1 MTVLNVQIHTKYNQR
16 SATPQYRNWTG
27 KNRNNH
33 KQLRFGM
40 ELLAAAA
47 ISCAKG
53 SAAAVVHQIVG
64 IVHRRLRHSV
74 LVATVVYAI
83 FAMLAAAFQCSGNA
97 PEYWLYTPR
106 ACGNGALAYTVV
118 ILNMI
123 TDLWLAMAALPIVWR
138 VQTTVPKRLRV
149 MALLGARIS

>member
-1 MTVLNVQIHTKYNQR
+1 
-16 SATPQYRNWTG
+16 
-27 KNRNNH
+27 
-33 KQLRFGM
+33 M
-40 ELLAAAA
+40 EILGTAA

-74 LVATVVYAI
+74 LVAAVVYAI
-83 FAMLAAAFQCSGNA
+83 FAMLAVSFQCSGNA
-97 PEYWLYTPR
+97 PKYWLYTPR

-118 ILNMI
+118 ILDML

-149 MALLGARIS
+149 MALLGARIL